1 MNLYQLRF
9 MGRRGPLADYID
21 LPNFVAIGS
30 GGGGGSKFLIFNWL
44 GLSPLAV
51 ALYYVPRSLWR
62 RWRRRLL
69 IRIYA
74 RCNDWQNSLQ
84 LRPYSFCIRH
94 YCVMWRRKTCD
105 DKHRLTLSEHI
116 KSAEQRTII
125 QQYGDWYTGRWWVGC
140 YIWCSED
147 GPAQSHPR
155 CTKCT
160 SPPINCHCTNF
171 IILMWHLPV
180 DWVAANRPSDDRTV
194 QFIHPCCWILANA
207 GGVWKLERA
216 FPHFKFYEQ
225 GQGFPY
231 LECSS
236 HTRTRKWRLD
246 VSTNW
251 TCTAAAYNRQ
261 IDLPYNSAYTNV
273 GLYKAPVCH
282 APALYRNG
290 VTHHHTFFVRSPI
303 IIIFPM
309 Y

>member
-1 MNLYQLRF
+1 MSVRLSGCLSLTRRYCVETDKRITTLFFYQLSYRRSHNSTACSGFKRDWAAEKEKERRF
-9 MGRRGPLADYID
+9 STIKSLYLVNDSRSAYIYTRKSHMGFQLVPISITLNDRNAPSYTHSFSGVRCMKTDPYCQRQKGSPGSVNEFVPTSIYGSKGSSRGLYRSAKFCC
-21 LPNFVAIGS
+21 NRF
-30 GGGGGSKFLIFNWL
+30 GGGSKFVIFNWL

-171 IILMWHLPV
+171 IILMWHYNCL
-180 DWVAANRPSDDRTV
+180 
-194 QFIHPCCWILANA
+194 
-207 GGVWKLERA
+207 
-216 FPHFKFYEQ
+216 
-225 GQGFPY
+225 
-231 LECSS
+231 
-236 HTRTRKWRLD
+236 
-246 VSTNW
+246 W
-251 TCTAAAYNRQ
+251 T
-261 IDLPYNSAYTNV
+261 
-273 GLYKAPVCH
+273 G
-282 APALYRNG
+282 
-290 VTHHHTFFVRSPI
+290 
-303 IIIFPM
+303 
-309 Y
+309 